1 MVGRCGV
8 FCMLV
13 AAVPAVQGQPMFEG
27 ATGFGDEELKG
38 KPKLVRVEREKL
50 DAESVRLPEEECA
63 YRADGQLSS
72 RKRFLN
78 GKLVANETFEYD
90 AEGQRTAVTNRDK
103 DDKVIRA
110 QTFRHLEDGS
120 EEEIDVA
127 GGKQQSRTTRR
138 FDTNQRVVELISAEP
153 NNFST

>member
-27 ATGFGDEELKG
+27 ATGFGDEEIKG
-38 KPKLVRVEREKL
+38 KPKVVRVEREKL
-50 DAESVRLPEEECA
+50 DAESVRLPEEECT
-63 YRADGQLSS
+63 YRADGQLLS

-103 DDKVIRA
+103 DDRVIRA

-127 GGKQQSRTTRR
+127 GGETHRRPNAGPAGKQT
-138 FDTNQRVVELISAEP
+138 VAERMRHP
-153 NNFST
+153 RHT